1 MTPPVFHNHRFLAMQ
16 SHSPEETRRLAV
28 SLSPLLRPGDVVALG
43 GDLGAGKT
51 TFVQGLAI
59 GLGVTERVT
68 SPSFVLMKEY
78 LAGRYPLIHIDVYRL
93 ERMQEV
99 VDLGYDEFLD
109 PSHIVVVEWGDMVE
123 PLLPK
128 EHLSISMR
136 YGAQDA
142 TREIAFQPRGAEW
155 EGRMQ
160 SVRSLVEELFSVGD
174 DTPFPP
180 PPPPPP
186 PAEAP

>member
-1 MTPPVFHNHRFLAMQ
+1 MFHNHRVLDLESRSVA
-16 SHSPEETRRLAV
+16 ETRRLATA
-28 SLSPLLRPGDVVALG
+28 LSPMLRPGDVLALG

-51 TFVQGLAI
+51 TFVQGLAV
-59 GLGVTERVT
+59 GLGIAERVT
-68 SPSFVLMKEY
+68 SPSFILMKEY
-78 LAGRYPLIHIDVYRL
+78 LEGRYPLIHMDVYRL

-128 EHLSISMR
+128 VHLSIQLR
-136 YGAQDA
+136 YGDTDA

-160 SVRSLVEELFSVGD
+160 SV
-174 DTPFPP
+174 
-180 PPPPPP
+180 
-186 PAEAP
+186 